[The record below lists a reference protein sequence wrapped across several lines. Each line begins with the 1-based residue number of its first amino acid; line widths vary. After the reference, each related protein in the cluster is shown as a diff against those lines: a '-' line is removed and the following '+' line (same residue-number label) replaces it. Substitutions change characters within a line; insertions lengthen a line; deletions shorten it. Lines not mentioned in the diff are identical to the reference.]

1 MDQSKFFQ
9 ELSEKK
15 KPDVT
20 PYDMREDVK
29 RAIDDFRYLGTQSYC
44 VVLYNMGLMSVT
56 KNGVA
61 LANVLCVPVDLA
73 KKTVSFPKN
82 KLKFDDPKMYVAAV
96 CYNNGKVVDTLMF
109 NASMFKSARPVS
121 KSKFGEFFNNLFKGD
136 LVVEDV
142 EKNELVLKIKK
153 VKHASSRKHAF
164 GVVIGQLQ
172 GSN

>member
-29 RAIDDFRYLGTQSYC
+29 RAIDDVRYLGTQSYC

-56 KNGVA
+56 KNGVQ
-61 LANVLCVPVDLA
+61 LASVLCVPVDLS

-82 KLKFDDPKMYVAAV
+82 KLKFDDPKMFVAAV
-96 CYNNGKVVDTLMF
+96 CYSNGKVVDTLLF
-109 NASMFKSARPVS
+109 PVSLFSKARPIS
-121 KSKFGEFFNNLFKGD
+121 KSKIGGFFGNMFNGD
-136 LVVEDV
+136 MVAEDI
-142 EKNELVLKIKK
+142 EKDELVLKTKK
-153 VKHASSRKHAF
+153 VKHSSSRRHAF

-172 GSN
+172 GTN